1 MRFLWP
7 APTRDPIRDAAIDAC
22 RAVAERLR
30 ADVGSTHSEGGRDAA
45 VERAEA
51 ALRSLDALFF
61 ATPYRPTGLSS
72 AARAVVRLV
81 DELRWLGGEVAPSRP
96 PGAPVDRDVAAVTTA
111 AATVLERSADLL
123 RTPTQSAAGLR
134 AALADLRERLA
145 ELQRGARQPQPVA
158 ASGEAVLEPSGGEPM
173 ESLHDGFRAQ
183 ELSFV
188 VSQIAR
194 NVDFAAAA
202 DRRSWLA
209 QLLGRQ
215 PEGLP
220 GTLSAAQ
227 ERASA
232 HTARSSVW
240 LRNSVRGA
248 AGLGL
253 AVLIARVS
261 DVQNAFWVV
270 LGTLAVLRS
279 NAFSTGQ
286 DVLRA
291 LAGTVGGLVLGTLLV
306 AAIGTDRTLL
316 WLLLPPAI
324 LRRGARARSVH
335 VHRRAGRLHGHA
347 ADPVQH
353 PGADGLAGRA
363 GADRGRGDRLRRR
376 PAGRACCS
384 GRAVQPARSA
394 PRSPTPTATARPT
407 SPAPCS
413 SASDGATRARRPSR
427 PRANEALRAAA
438 ASRRL
443 DDAFRTYLAER
454 GPKPIPLS
462 DVTALLTGVVGLRLA
477 GDAVLDL
484 WHHAAGAA
492 GERAGARRELLA
504 SAESLTAW
512 YDSFAA
518 GLTGRG
524 PVPDPLVHEESDD
537 ARLVAALSADLHHED
552 SRATAAAVRMI
563 WTGDHLDAARRL
575 QQSLVGP
582 ARSAAGDTTS
592 VRRTPGRP

>member
-1 MRFLWP
+1 M
-7 APTRDPIRDAAIDAC
+7 
-22 RAVAERLR
+22 
-30 ADVGSTHSEGGRDAA
+30 
-45 VERAEA
+45 
-51 ALRSLDALFF
+51 
-61 ATPYRPTGLSS
+61 
-72 AARAVVRLV
+72 
-81 DELRWLGGEVAPSRP
+81 
-96 PGAPVDRDVAAVTTA
+96 TTA

-123 RTPTQSAAGLR
+123 RTPTQSAAGLH

-145 ELQRGARQPQPVA
+145 ELQRGARRPQPVA

-173 ESLHDGFRAQ
+173 GALHDGFRAQ

-253 AVLIARVS
+253 AVLIARVT

-324 LRRGARARSVH
+324 LVAGLAPAAFTFTAAQAGFTVTLLILFNILAPTGWQVGLVRIEDVAIGCAVGLLVGLLFWPRGAAAALGTALADAYRDSASYLARAVRFGIGRCDTGAPSIPAPAERGAPRGGGVAATGRRVPDLPGRARPEAHPAERHDRVADRCRRPAPGGGCRARSLAPRRRGRRRARRGAVRAARE
-335 VHRRAGRLHGHA
+335 RRV
-347 ADPVQH
+347 P
-353 PGADGLAGRA
+353 DGVVRQ
-363 GADRGRGDRLRRR
+363 LRRR
-376 PAGRACCS
+376 PHRPRPC
-384 GRAVQPARSA
+384 PRSA
-394 PRSPTPTATARPT
+394 
-407 SPAPCS
+407 
-413 SASDGATRARRPSR
+413 GA
-427 PRANEALRAAA
+427 
-438 ASRRL
+438 
-443 DDAFRTYLAER
+443 
-454 GPKPIPLS
+454 
-462 DVTALLTGVVGLRLA
+462 
-477 GDAVLDL
+477 
-484 WHHAAGAA
+484 
-492 GERAGARRELLA
+492 
-504 SAESLTAW
+504 
-512 YDSFAA
+512 
-518 GLTGRG
+518 
-524 PVPDPLVHEESDD
+524 
-537 ARLVAALSADLHHED
+537 
-552 SRATAAAVRMI
+552 
-563 WTGDHLDAARRL
+563 
-575 QQSLVGP
+575 
-582 ARSAAGDTTS
+582 
-592 VRRTPGRP
+592 

>member
-1 MRFLWP
+1 M
-7 APTRDPIRDAAIDAC
+7 
-22 RAVAERLR
+22 
-30 ADVGSTHSEGGRDAA
+30 
-45 VERAEA
+45 
-51 ALRSLDALFF
+51 
-61 ATPYRPTGLSS
+61 
-72 AARAVVRLV
+72 
-81 DELRWLGGEVAPSRP
+81 
-96 PGAPVDRDVAAVTTA
+96 
-111 AATVLERSADLL
+111 
-123 RTPTQSAAGLR
+123 
-134 AALADLRERLA
+134 
-145 ELQRGARQPQPVA
+145 A
-158 ASGEAVLEPSGGEPM
+158 ASGEAVLEPAAGEPM
-173 ESLHDGFRAQ
+173 SSLHDGFRAQ

-220 GTLSAAQ
+220 GALSAAQ

-253 AVLIARVS
+253 AVLVARVT
-261 DVQNAFWVV
+261 DVENAFWVV

-306 AAIGTDRTLL
+306 TAIGTDRTLL
-316 WLLLPPAI
+316 WVVLPPAI
-324 LRRGARARSVH
+324 LVAGLAPAAFSLTAAQAGFTVTLLILFNILAPTGWEVGLVRIEDVAIGCAVALLVGLLFWPRGAAS
-335 VHRRAGRLHGHA
+335 ALGIAL
-347 ADPVQH
+347 AD
-353 PGADGLAGRA
+353 AYRDSATYLA
-363 GADRGRGDRLRRR
+363 
-376 PAGRACCS
+376 
-384 GRAVQPARSA
+384 RAVRFGIGRCDAQTSIP
-394 PRSPTPTATARPT
+394 
-407 SPAPCS
+407 SPA
-413 SASDGATRARRPSR
+413 D
-427 PRANEALRAAA
+427 EALRAAA

-454 GPKPIPLS
+454 GPKRIPLS

-484 WHHAAGAA
+484 WHHAGGAE
-492 GERAGARRELLA
+492 GERAEAREELLA

-518 GLTGRG
+518 ALTRRG
-524 PVPDPLVHEESDD
+524 PVPDPLVPEESAD
-537 ARLVAALSADLHHED
+537 ARLVAALSADLHGP
-552 SRATAAAVRMI
+552 ATAAAVRLI
-563 WTGDHLDAARRL
+563 WTGDHLDAARGL
-575 QQSLVGP
+575 QQSLVVP
-582 ARSAAGDTTS
+582 ARSAVGDAG
-592 VRRTPGRP
+592 